1 MESSSKIPWLA
12 NGKMITL
19 EMVKSYSESIVDL
32 HNIAYGHIRR
42 GYNNV
47 VIPSRGACPIWM
59 NSGLYRT
66 MKTKHEC
73 SQLSS
78 PEDRYEWNRIETME
92 ARSGS
97 IWMPFTAQTGD
108 QQEDLN
114 TYQIRLNWCKILN
127 SVINNHDDLNSRV
140 YNVVTDML
148 GKHYGHTR
156 SRVIKGSPALI
167 IDTAISGKA
176 AVEISE
182 ALESI
187 GFSNYKVILAVDAM
201 GSRLKKEYKS
211 ILLGEKRDKFD
222 LVYFDSLFTEDQG
235 PALTNVFGVIYPNLT
250 KALRERFS
258 DSSIATGSLHMENG
272 RDVLCAKDWR
282 RLQDY
287 LSQRSSANHG
297 IVDKSQFQCSDC
309 AAMGGSYNTVH
320 AILGTLFVHFAKEKL
335 AAHEDNDEIRSHISD
350 CFLDQQIR
358 DLNQAISSF
367 QFEQTSTT
375 LELFKRTSP
384 LQVKTEDSVSSS
396 HVIKCN
402 INPDDIDKI
411 LHRVARNEAE
421 FRDHYVSH

>member
-1 MESSSKIPWLA
+1 
-12 NGKMITL
+12 
-19 EMVKSYSESIVDL
+19 
-32 HNIAYGHIRR
+32 
-42 GYNNV
+42 
-47 VIPSRGACPIWM
+47 
-59 NSGLYRT
+59 
-66 MKTKHEC
+66 
-73 SQLSS
+73 
-78 PEDRYEWNRIETME
+78 
-92 ARSGS
+92 
-97 IWMPFTAQTGD
+97 MPFTAQTGD

-187 GFSNYKVILAVDAM
+187 GFSNYKVVLAVDAM

-282 RLQDY
+282 RLQDC
-287 LSQRSSANHG
+287 LSRRSSVNLG
-297 IVDKSQFQCSDC
+297 IVDKSQFQCSEC

-320 AILGTLFVHFAKEKL
+320 AILQMLFVHFAKEKL
-335 AAHEDNDEIRSHISD
+335 AAHEDNDEIRSRISD
-350 CFLDQQIR
+350 CFLEQQIR
-358 DLNQAISSF
+358 DLNQAMSSF

-384 LQVKTEDSVSSS
+384 LQVKTQDSVSSS
-396 HVIKCN
+396 HVLKCN

-421 FRDHYVSH
+421 YRDHYVSY

>member
-1 MESSSKIPWLA
+1 
-12 NGKMITL
+12 
-19 EMVKSYSESIVDL
+19 
-32 HNIAYGHIRR
+32 
-42 GYNNV
+42 
-47 VIPSRGACPIWM
+47 
-59 NSGLYRT
+59 
-66 MKTKHEC
+66 
-73 SQLSS
+73 
-78 PEDRYEWNRIETME
+78 
-92 ARSGS
+92 
-97 IWMPFTAQTGD
+97 MPFTAQTGD

-156 SRVIKGSPALI
+156 SRVIKDSPALI

-258 DSSIATGSLHMENG
+258 DSSIASLS
-272 RDVLCAKDWR
+272 WR
-282 RLQDY
+282 ISRFPVTLLNNVFVSDAPLLKAVYSLPILFGLIPNRL
-287 LSQRSSANHG
+287 S
-297 IVDKSQFQCSDC
+297 
-309 AAMGGSYNTVH
+309 
-320 AILGTLFVHFAKEKL
+320 
-335 AAHEDNDEIRSHISD
+335 
-350 CFLDQQIR
+350 
-358 DLNQAISSF
+358 
-367 QFEQTSTT
+367 
-375 LELFKRTSP
+375 
-384 LQVKTEDSVSSS
+384 
-396 HVIKCN
+396 N
-402 INPDDIDKI
+402 I
-411 LHRVARNEAE
+411 
-421 FRDHYVSH
+421 